1 MSGVRVTYSG
11 FIAFGIRLISII
23 TGLFFILIVTRQLSP
38 EEFGT
43 WGVINGIM
51 VYAIIIHPVVTY
63 WSTRET
69 ARDENSEKT
78 AISMISFLSII
89 GIVVYLIIA
98 YITGINSD
106 ADTNILLFAA
116 ILIPLTFINEG
127 LNAIVSGYRPQ
138 VRSYGF
144 LIFEITKVPVAL
156 ILVYFLKLGIEGA
169 ILASFVAYIANITLL
184 LIFARKKLHGKWQKK
199 YVKKW
204 FKLFWVPI
212 YRKIPGLISMSDVVI
227 FSIVTGSVIG
237 VAYYTAA
244 RTIGFLV
251 FHSRSI
257 GMGVYPKLLQGGHE
271 KILRDNLMIFFYVS
285 FPIITLSITFAKP
298 ALFALNPIYQ
308 VAVPVVILLA
318 LRQFITSL
326 NMLLFSGLQGI
337 EKVDVDDG
345 STINDYLKSKLVLFP
360 TFQMIRHGVYIG
372 SLVIILIIIGTNS
385 DNQIELVTYWA
396 LIGLIVEIPLFL
408 YIIRLV
414 KKSFTLE
421 MNYLRILKY
430 AISSL
435 TVFGIIYFIMEEF
448 LIYSENIVEF
458 LPNLMIFALL
468 GGFGYL
474 GITYFIDNNTRVL
487 VKSVLKEIKGKKGID
502 KKK

>member
-11 FIAFGIRLISII
+11 FVSFGIRLISII

-43 WGVINGIM
+43 WGLINGVI

-69 ARDENSEKT
+69 ARGENTEKT
-78 AISMISFLSII
+78 AISMTSFLSVI
-89 GIVVYLIIA
+89 GMAVYLLIA
-98 YITGINSD
+98 YISGVNSD
-106 ADTNILLFAA
+106 ADTSILLFAT
-116 ILIPLTFINEG
+116 ILIPIIFINEG
-127 LNAIVSGYRPQ
+127 LNAIVSGYKPQ

-156 ILVYFLKLGIEGA
+156 ILVYFLKLGLEGA
-169 ILASFVAYIANITLL
+169 ILASFVAYMANTILL
-184 LIFARKKLHGKWQKK
+184 FIFVRKKLHGKWQKK

-227 FSIVTGSVIG
+227 FSIITGSVVG

-271 KILRDNLMIFFYVS
+271 KILRDNLMIYFYVA
-285 FPIITLSITFAKP
+285 FPIIILSITFAKP

-308 VAVPVVILLA
+308 IAVPVVILLT

-345 STINDYLKSKLVLFP
+345 ATVKDYLKSKLILFP
-360 TFQMIRHGVYIG
+360 TFQMIRHGVYVV
-372 SLVIILIIIGTNS
+372 SLVIILIIIGTNT
-385 DNQIELVTYWA
+385 DNQIELVIYWA

-408 YIIRLV
+408 YIVTLAG
-414 KKSFTLE
+414 KSFTLKL
-421 MNYLRILKY
+421 NYFRILKY
-430 AISSL
+430 LISSFV
-435 TVFGIIYFIMEEF
+435 VFGIIYFIMEEF
-448 LIYSENIVEF
+448 LIYNENIIVF
-458 LPNLMIFALL
+458 LPNVMIFVFL

-474 GITYFIDNNTRVL
+474 GITYVIDDNTRVL
-487 VKSVLKEIKGKKGID
+487 VKSILKEITGKM
-502 KKK
+502 KKN

>member
-1 MSGVRVTYSG
+1 
-11 FIAFGIRLISII
+11 
-23 TGLFFILIVTRQLSP
+23 
-38 EEFGT
+38 
-43 WGVINGIM
+43 
-51 VYAIIIHPVVTY
+51 
-63 WSTRET
+63 
-69 ARDENSEKT
+69 
-78 AISMISFLSII
+78 
-89 GIVVYLIIA
+89 
-98 YITGINSD
+98 
-106 ADTNILLFAA
+106 
-116 ILIPLTFINEG
+116 
-127 LNAIVSGYRPQ
+127 
-138 VRSYGF
+138 
-144 LIFEITKVPVAL
+144 
-156 ILVYFLKLGIEGA
+156 
-169 ILASFVAYIANITLL
+169 
-184 LIFARKKLHGKWQKK
+184 
-199 YVKKW
+199 
-204 FKLFWVPI
+204 
-212 YRKIPGLISMSDVVI
+212 MSDVVI